1 MLINYTQNKMTAKK
15 RVSTKQ
21 HEEIVNQMKIKKK
34 SANIKINIMAC

>member
-21 HEEIVNQMKIKKK
+21 HKKIVIQMKIKKLV
-34 SANIKINIMAC
+34 NIKINIMAC

>member
-21 HEEIVNQMKIKKK
+21 HEKIVIQIKIKKNQQILK
-34 SANIKINIMAC
+34 

>member
-1 MLINYTQNKMTAKK
+1 MLINYAQNKMTAKK

-21 HEEIVNQMKIKKK
+21 HEKIVIQMKIKK

>member
-21 HEEIVNQMKIKKK
+21 HEKIVIQIKGVRQ
-34 SANIKINIMAC
+34 N

>member
-21 HEEIVNQMKIKKK
+21 HKKNCYPNENKKNQQILK
-34 SANIKINIMAC
+34 

>member
-21 HEEIVNQMKIKKK
+21 HEKIVIQMKIK
-34 SANIKINIMAC
+34 STNIKINIMAC